1 MQNVD
6 NNITLAQWQELM
18 HDINNHVMQNN
29 LPHDIVYSGSETR
42 SNNNTRFFCYDNYDN
57 IESPGLD
64 FIISDSNDIG
74 SLIVYNASEQARAPI
89 SFNQAKDIA
98 QNFFNINGSMLAEEI
113 VCDWVMEGNQ
123 SVL

>member
-1 MQNVD
+1 MQNVN
-6 NNITLAQWQELM
+6 NNITLTQWQELM
-18 HDINNHVMQNN
+18 HDVNNHVMQNN

-42 SNNNTRFFCYDNYDN
+42 SNNSTRFFCYDNYDN